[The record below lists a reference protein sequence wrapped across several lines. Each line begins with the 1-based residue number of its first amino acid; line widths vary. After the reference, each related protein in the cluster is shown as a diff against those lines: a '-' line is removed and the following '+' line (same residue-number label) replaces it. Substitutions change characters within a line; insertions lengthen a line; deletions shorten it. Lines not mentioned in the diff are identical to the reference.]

1 MDVEERFAA
10 VIAGF
15 AGDPAVEPPGEGDRR
30 GFGSRAL
37 RSGGTIFA
45 MVDVHGR
52 FVVKLLADR
61 VAGLV
66 DAGTGAPF
74 DNGRGR
80 VLRQWLV
87 VGEGKDWSALAR
99 EARAFVDGPA

>member
-10 VIAGF
+10 VVDGF
-15 AGDPAVEPPGEGDRR
+15 AGDPSVEPPGAGARS

-37 RSGGTIFA
+37 RVGGTIFA

-52 FVVKLLADR
+52 FVVKLPAAR
-61 VAGLV
+61 VAELV
-66 DAGTGAPF
+66 GAGAGAPF
-74 DNGRGR
+74 DSGKGR

-87 VGEGKDWSALAR
+87 VGEEQDWSALAT
-99 EARAFVDGPA
+99 EARAFVGG